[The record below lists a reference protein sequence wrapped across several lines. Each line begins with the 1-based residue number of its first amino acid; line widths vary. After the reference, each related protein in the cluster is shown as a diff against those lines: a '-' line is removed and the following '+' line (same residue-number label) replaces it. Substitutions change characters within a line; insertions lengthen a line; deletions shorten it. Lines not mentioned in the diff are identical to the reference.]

1 MFLKMQKK
9 KTLLWYLEDIHKV
22 QLYWTKHT
30 AEDKQPKISLLL
42 LTQQKHS
49 KKIALQLPV

>member
-1 MFLKMQKK
+1 MQKK